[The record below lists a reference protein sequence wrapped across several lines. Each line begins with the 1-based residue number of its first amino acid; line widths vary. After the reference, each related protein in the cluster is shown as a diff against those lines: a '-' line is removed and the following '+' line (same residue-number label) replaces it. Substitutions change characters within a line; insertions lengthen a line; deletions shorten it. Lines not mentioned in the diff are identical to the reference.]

1 MPGKNGV
8 VFMVISGGEVADGTG
23 TVFAAWVARMDKVRG
38 ASTARMLPKATA
50 LIPVETQTPKGVR
63 GGAVAAGGKI
73 QPYPTAN
80 DFSQFVLGGQ
90 LGFKQVQDR
99 LRGQFA
105 VGSVSGEGASF

>member
-1 MPGKNGV
+1 
-8 VFMVISGGEVADGTG
+8 MVISGVEGGGGGTG
-23 TVFAAWVARMDKVRG
+23 AVFAARVARMDKVRG
-38 ASTARMLPKATA
+38 ASPARVLPKATA

-63 GGAVAAGGKI
+63 GGTVAAGRKI
-73 QPYPTAN
+73 QPYPPAN